1 MGPLRPDAEDQVDLS
16 PSLHPPGVQHPGTP
30 SPPTLPAPIGRPY
43 LRLYFRC
50 SNQYTRVYRNPEG
63 TSYLGRCPACGKTIR
78 FVVGPGG
85 SSERSFIVSC

>member
-16 PSLHPPGVQHPGTP
+16 PGVHVPGRQSPDLATPPRHA
-30 SPPTLPAPIGRPY
+30 SSDGRPY

-50 SNQYTRVYRNPEG
+50 SNQYTRVYRNADG
-63 TSYLGRCPACGKTIR
+63 SSYLGRCSACGKTIR

-85 SSERSFIVSC
+85 SSERSFVVSC